1 MDVVKTNLDQLG
13 GGLEIESMPGKGTTF
28 ALELPLTLA
37 IIPCL
42 LVTSGDR
49 TYALPQKDLEEL
61 VCVHPGRTG
70 LSIERTAEQEVIRRR
85 GRLLPLVRLASVL
98 LRRRGPTGTVPSS
111 QDENRDSPRVNDSPV
126 LIAVVKAGTRRFGL
140 AVDGLVNSEEIVVKP
155 MHGSLRRLEIFSG
168 ATILGDGNVALIL
181 NADGIARHARIR
193 FGSDAEAT
201 GQVFRESGP
210 ETQSILLFRHGG
222 RQFAV
227 PMRAVRRIVMV
238 RRECIER
245 VGDGEFVVLEGV
257 PTRLLRLERWLD
269 VPAGPDRPIMFML
282 LPRGVESP
290 MGFLVEEI
298 LDSDRAAVDLYRDA
312 MAGPGVAGTAVL
324 RGRLTSL
331 LDLAGLVPGAGK
343 SETSGAPSSRCAGP
357 AAPRILFAEDTQ
369 FFREL
374 VAGYLQA
381 AGYQVRV
388 AENGAEAL
396 DALRQDT
403 FDLVISDLEMPVM
416 DGWTLAATLRRT
428 AGMDRVPLL
437 ALTTL
442 ASEADRAK
450 ALACGFDA
458 FEVKLDRG
466 SFLATVE
473 RILASARPVAAAG
486 GITHG

>member
-1 MDVVKTNLDQLG
+1 M
-13 GGLEIESMPGKGTTF
+13 
-28 ALELPLTLA
+28 
-37 IIPCL
+37 
-42 LVTSGDR
+42 
-49 TYALPQKDLEEL
+49 
-61 VCVHPGRTG
+61 
-70 LSIERTAEQEVIRRR
+70 
-85 GRLLPLVRLASVL
+85 
-98 LRRRGPTGTVPSS
+98 
-111 QDENRDSPRVNDSPV
+111 
-126 LIAVVKAGTRRFGL
+126 
-140 AVDGLVNSEEIVVKP
+140 NSEEIVVKP
-155 MHGSLRRLEIFSG
+155 MHGNLRRLEIFSG

-193 FGSDAEAT
+193 FGSDADAA
-201 GQVFRESGP
+201 GQVLRESGP

-227 PMRAVRRIVMV
+227 PMSTVRRIVMV

-245 VGDGEFVVLEGV
+245 VGDGEFIVLEGV
-257 PTRLLRLERWLD
+257 PTRLVRLERSVD
-269 VPAGPDRPIMFML
+269 VAAGPDRPIMFVL
-282 LPRGVESP
+282 LPRTVASP
-290 MGFLVEEI
+290 MGFLIEEI
-298 LDSDRAAVDLYRDA
+298 LDSDSAAVDLYRDTT
-312 MAGPGVAGTAVL
+312 AGPGVAGSAVL

-331 LDLAGLVPGAGK
+331 LDLAGLVPAAGK
-343 SETSGAPSSRCAGP
+343 LGTGGAPSSRRTDPRRA
-357 AAPRILFAEDTQ
+357 RILFAEDTQ

-388 AENGAEAL
+388 TENGAEAL

-466 SFLATVE
+466 SFLAAVE
-473 RILASARPVAAAG
+473 GFWRPRGPPQQAG
-486 GITHG
+486 GMAHG